1 MHMMTKHSIFQE
13 CLQVCQLTNKNVA
26 ITNENGCNQWV
37 NGSAS
42 INLF

>member
-1 MHMMTKHSIFQE
+1 MHMMTKHSIFQKS
-13 CLQVCQLTNKNVA
+13 LQVCQLTNKNVA